1 MTGHRRNLADESSG
15 DESFDQLC
23 RELLSVNL
31 SRYQLQ
37 TQELLRKGRLE
48 GELNGYKF
56 AYILAKNECTFT
68 IALPPK
74 LEMQQQATT
83 HLHWRKSKK
92 LEYIPLFFAQCEAAI
107 LVD

>member
-1 MTGHRRNLADESSG
+1 MSDQRLNPSNENYG

-23 RELLSVNL
+23 RDLLAANH

-37 TQELLRKGRLE
+37 TQELLKKGRLE

-56 AYILAKNECTFT
+56 AYALEKNECTFT

>member
-1 MTGHRRNLADESSG
+1 MSDQQGKFANEGYG
-15 DESFDQLC
+15 DETFEQRC
-23 RELLSVNL
+23 RDLLAANL

-37 TQELLRKGRLE
+37 TQELLKKGRLE

-56 AYILAKNECTFT
+56 AYTLAKNECSFT

>member
-1 MTGHRRNLADESSG
+1 MTDQHRNLSDESNG

-37 TQELLRKGRLE
+37 TQELLKKGRLE

-56 AYILAKNECTFT
+56 AYTLANNECTFT
-68 IALPPK
+68 IAVPPK

>member
-1 MTGHRRNLADESSG
+1 MTDQHRNLSDESNG

-37 TQELLRKGRLE
+37 TQELLKKGRLE

-92 LEYIPLFFAQCEAAI
+92 LQYMPLFFAQCEAAI